1 MRISTS
7 QMFSSSIAG
16 YSSGYSDLIKTQ
28 EQISSGVRIQTPAD
42 DPVGAARLLQ
52 LEQQQTLLT
61 QYSSNMTTA
70 TNTLSQ
76 EESVLSTI
84 TNVLQRAR
92 ELTVQ
97 AGDGSLTDE
106 DRSAIADELGE
117 IEDQLL
123 SLMNSKDANG
133 NYLFSGSKGG
143 TQPFVK
149 NPDGSYSYQ
158 GDQSSLSVQ
167 VSDTLNLVISDSGW
181 SVFGSSSNADRTE
194 SSLTT
199 NPNPNSDG
207 TQRVYLSQGTV
218 SSEKNYDASFRD
230 GSPYTL
236 NIISSTQFQI
246 LDSDGNDV
254 TSEVTGSG
262 TYDATS
268 EDGVTI
274 TFRGVDI
281 TLDVVP
287 TSTDDQ
293 TDLDSLVS
301 GYSFSFGVEPDS
313 FSVTRSATNSSTAQ
327 ITGGTISDSTAYATT
342 FPDNGVL
349 VKFTSATDYEVYALP
364 TSSGASAIAS
374 GTLSGTYPDTITIG
388 GVDFTVSSE
397 AAAGDQFS
405 VTSSSHETQSILDT
419 IANLRTALSTST
431 EGDTQAQLNVSDAV
445 ASALMNLDYGMAQVD
460 KTVSAIGARMNT
472 IDTLTT
478 ENESLSLVNSTTQ
491 SSIRDTDMAAA
502 ASKLILQQTM
512 LEAAQ
517 AAFAKVSA
525 LSLFDAI

>member
-7 QMFSSSIAG
+7 QMFSSSVAG
-16 YSSGYSDLIKTQ
+16 YSKGYADIVKTQ
-28 EQISSGVRIQTPAD
+28 QQISSGVRIQTPAD

-52 LEQQQTLLT
+52 LEQQQTRLT
-61 QYSSNMTTA
+61 QYSGNMTSA
-70 TNTLSQ
+70 TNALSQ
-76 EESVLSTI
+76 QESVLSTI

-92 ELTVQ
+92 ELAVG

-133 NYLFSGSKGG
+133 NYLFSGSEGG

-158 GDQSSLSVQ
+158 GDQSALSVQ
-167 VSDTLNLVISDSGW
+167 VSDTLNLVVSDSGW
-181 SVFGSSSNADRTE
+181 SVFGSASNADRTE

-199 NPNPNSDG
+199 DPNSDG
-207 TQRVYLSQGTV
+207 IQRVYLSQGTV
-218 SSEKNYDASFRD
+218 TSEKSYNSSFRE

-236 NIISSTQFQI
+236 NVVSSTQFQI

-281 TLDVVP
+281 TLDVAL
-287 TSTDDQ
+287 TSTDDT
-293 TDLDSLVS
+293 TDMDALVS
-301 GYSFSFGVEPDS
+301 GYSFSFGVQADT
-313 FSVTRSATNSSTAQ
+313 FSVNRSATNSSTAQ
-327 ITGGTISDSTAYATT
+327 ISGGTISDATAYATS

-349 VKFTSATDYEVYALP
+349 VKFTSATAYEVYALP
-364 TSSGASAIAS
+364 TSSGSTAISS
-374 GTLSGTYPDTITIG
+374 GTLSGSYPDTITIG
-388 GVDFTVSSE
+388 GVDFSISS
-397 AAAGDQFS
+397 AAATGDQFS
-405 VTSSSHETQSILDT
+405 LTSSSHETQSILDT

-431 EGDTQAQLNVSDAV
+431 EGDTQAQLNISDAV
-445 ASALMNLDYGMAQVD
+445 ASALTNLDYGMAQVD
-460 KTVSAIGARMNT
+460 KTVSSIGARMNT
-472 IDTLTT
+472 IDTLTA

-517 AAFAKVSA
+517 AAFAKVSQ